1 MDFYSHIYKSGDNK
15 ITDIKPLRRH
25 LFNAALIAKSNLPG
39 NLNFSFSN
47 NLLNSFLND
56 IVTFHDFG
64 KYTSF
69 FQNYLLGKNIE
80 SVLSNHSH
88 IGAYYIYN
96 KYISDN
102 PKLALLGY
110 YIIKNHHGNFN
121 DFSDD
126 PIFLPN
132 ERILLKEKLNKQF
145 LDLEQNL
152 KDIEDDLNT
161 KINKEYIAVPEK
173 ALFYKI
179 RQLDKQQSI
188 ENYYLINYLFSL
200 LIEADKLDASNT
212 KQYTRID
219 IDKNSVNTHLSK
231 SKPNTGFINKI
242 RNDIRNE
249 VKAKL
254 TKEFLLSNNIF
265 TLTAPTG
272 SGKTLLNLEFA
283 LQLRNLLK
291 EDTGNLPQI
300 IYSLPFISI
309 IEQTEQVIKEV
320 LGNNAKILA
329 HYQFS
334 VTFDLDFADNENLE
348 YSNRLQILET
358 WQSDIII
365 TSFVQLLQTLIGN
378 RNKFLK
384 KFHHLANSIVILDE
398 VQALNSK
405 YLPLIGAAL
414 YYLSKYLNCKIIF
427 STATRPFIF
436 ELANKHLLDDNNKIK
451 FTELLQNN
459 VHYFN
464 KFNRTKLIPLIEPKL
479 QVEQFLDFFKS
490 KYDASK
496 SCLVVCNTV
505 KNSILIHNLLENE
518 FGEDNLFY
526 LSTNIIPLQKERVL
540 KEIKE
545 RLKAKDKQNTILV
558 STQVIEAGVDLD
570 FDMAFRELSHVK
582 IQINTRFNHLC
593 TYQDCILFIFKYTSD

>member
-212 KQYTRID
+212 KQYTRY
-219 IDKNSVNTHLSK
+219 
-231 SKPNTGFINKI
+231 
-242 RNDIRNE
+242 
-249 VKAKL
+249 
-254 TKEFLLSNNIF
+254 EF
-265 TLTAPTG
+265 
-272 SGKTLLNLEFA
+272 
-283 LQLRNLLK
+283 
-291 EDTGNLPQI
+291 
-300 IYSLPFISI
+300 
-309 IEQTEQVIKEV
+309 
-320 LGNNAKILA
+320 
-329 HYQFS
+329 
-334 VTFDLDFADNENLE
+334 
-348 YSNRLQILET
+348 
-358 WQSDIII
+358 
-365 TSFVQLLQTLIGN
+365 
-378 RNKFLK
+378 
-384 KFHHLANSIVILDE
+384 
-398 VQALNSK
+398 
-405 YLPLIGAAL
+405 
-414 YYLSKYLNCKIIF
+414 C
-427 STATRPFIF
+427 
-436 ELANKHLLDDNNKIK
+436 
-451 FTELLQNN
+451 
-459 VHYFN
+459 
-464 KFNRTKLIPLIEPKL
+464 
-479 QVEQFLDFFKS
+479 
-490 KYDASK
+490 
-496 SCLVVCNTV
+496 
-505 KNSILIHNLLENE
+505 
-518 FGEDNLFY
+518 
-526 LSTNIIPLQKERVL
+526 
-540 KEIKE
+540 
-545 RLKAKDKQNTILV
+545 
-558 STQVIEAGVDLD
+558 
-570 FDMAFRELSHVK
+570 
-582 IQINTRFNHLC
+582 
-593 TYQDCILFIFKYTSD
+593 